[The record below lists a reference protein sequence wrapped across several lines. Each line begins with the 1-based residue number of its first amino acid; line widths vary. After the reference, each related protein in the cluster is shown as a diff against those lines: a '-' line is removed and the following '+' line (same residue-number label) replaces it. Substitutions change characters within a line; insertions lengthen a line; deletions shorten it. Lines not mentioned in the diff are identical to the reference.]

1 MQQTFLSQVVLP
13 AALFLIM
20 LGMGL
25 SLVPDDFR
33 RVLKAPKAAIIG
45 IGCQMVLL
53 PLVGLGVVHLL
64 KMDEPALAVGL
75 MVLTFCPGGTTS
87 NMLTYL
93 AKGDVALSISL
104 TAVVSLVTPFTIP
117 ILTAASMN
125 HLMGSAQAIEVP
137 LGKTIIAL
145 LAVTVIPVAIGMA
158 IHNKWPNGA
167 KKADKPVKFLSLL
180 FLFGI
185 IAALVKQNSAELPTF
200 FAQTGVACLV
210 LNVITMTVGFGIA
223 RFAGLGHKQ
232 QVTVGMEV
240 GIQNGTTALMVTGT
254 LLGNLTMTIA
264 PAIYS
269 LIMFATGGLF
279 GVLVNRL
286 GKPEEEAELAPTG
299 AES

>member
-1 MQQTFLSQVVLP
+1 MHQ
-13 AALFLIM
+13 
-20 LGMGL
+20 
-25 SLVPDDFR
+25 
-33 RVLKAPKAAIIG
+33 
-45 IGCQMVLL
+45 LL
-53 PLVGLGVVHLL
+53 
-64 KMDEPALAVGL
+64 EA
-75 MVLTFCPGGTTS
+75 
-87 NMLTYL
+87 
-93 AKGDVALSISL
+93 
-104 TAVVSLVTPFTIP
+104 
-117 ILTAASMN
+117 
-125 HLMGSAQAIEVP
+125 
-137 LGKTIIAL
+137 
-145 LAVTVIPVAIGMA
+145 
-158 IHNKWPNGA
+158 
-167 KKADKPVKFLSLL
+167 
-180 FLFGI
+180 
-185 IAALVKQNSAELPTF
+185 F